1 MKIKNIMFSGF
12 AAALFAGVCGAANA
26 AAVELVSKPYADT
39 NLQAKLTAGNNIA
52 IDQDTNTISATGLVT
67 TTALE
72 TVQNSINEAIEA
84 GDKESADALAELEV
98 IVEGL
103 QGSVATNETMTALSN
118 RVKAIEDA
126 PYATESYVTN
136 AVDAVEALFADYYNK
151 TDVDNLLN
159 AKATTADLNALGTR
173 VGTAEG
179 KITAAEGKIT
189 AAEGKITTLEGAVAT
204 KAEADSVYSKT
215 DADAKFATQE
225 FVGELPEGT
234 TAGNIV
240 SFVEEKTAN
249 IVDNTE
255 FEALDTRVETAEG
268 KITAAEGEIDAL
280 QEATANLSDFVG
292 DSNCIMY
299 MKKEETDSLFAPLW
313 NFLIESKSDTFL
325 ISYIKDIYFDDKPHY
340 IIEQNKQYD
349 INDYEKVYFRQNGG
363 IDNLGSR
370 EKNVA
375 YPNPTSEIVRIDLDN
390 CSACLCTMDGCE
402 LKCVDSNQLLISEFP
417 SGLYLLKVMRND
429 LIYYEK
435 LIVRK

>member
-189 AAEGKITTLEGAVAT
+189 TLEGAVAT

-280 QEATANLSDFVG
+280 QEATANLSDFVDSEEIKAYSTTEQMNAAIEAAAYDDTELAGRVTQNEG
-292 DSNCIMY
+292 DIATN
-299 MKKEETDSLFAPLW
+299 AG
-313 NFLIESKSDTFL
+313 N
-325 ISYIKDIYFDDKPHY
+325 ISTNAGNISTNAQAIKDLQDAGYQDVEGVKATVETYGYQTAGQVETAISTATAGMVTGTKTAGSYLVNFDDSGNASYAPVT
-340 IIEQNKQYD
+340 ILNAQ
-349 INDYEKVYFRQNGG
+349 G
-363 IDNLGSR
+363 
-370 EKNVA
+370 A
-375 YPNPTSEIVRIDLDN
+375 PIDLTTD
-390 CSACLCTMDGCE
+390 AV
-402 LKCVDSNQLLISEFP
+402 K
-417 SGLYLLKVMRND
+417 
-429 LIYYEK
+429 
-435 LIVRK
+435 

>member
-39 NLQAKLTAGNNIA
+39 NLQAKLTAGDNIA
-52 IDQDTNTISATGLVT
+52 IDQNTNTISATGLVT

-159 AKATTADLNALGTR
+159 AKATTADLSALDTR
-173 VGTAEG
+173 VGT
-179 KITAAEGKIT
+179 AEGKIT

-204 KAEADSVYSKT
+204 KAEADSVYSIT

-249 IVDNTE
+249 VVDNTE
-255 FEALDTRVETAEG
+255 FEALDTRVET
-268 KITAAEGEIDAL
+268 AEGEIDAL
-280 QEATANLSDFVG
+280 QEATANLSDFV
-292 DSNCIMY
+292 DS
-299 MKKEETDSLFAPLW
+299 EEIKAYSTTEQMNAAIKAAEYNDTALAGRVTQ
-313 NFLIESKSDTFL
+313 NESDIATNAGN
-325 ISYIKDIYFDDKPHY
+325 ISTNAGNISTNAQAIKDLQDAGYQDVDGVKATVETYGYQTAGQVESAISTATAGMVTGTKTAGSYLVNFDDSGNASYAPVT
-340 IIEQNKQYD
+340 ILNAQ
-349 INDYEKVYFRQNGG
+349 G
-363 IDNLGSR
+363 
-370 EKNVA
+370 A
-375 YPNPTSEIVRIDLDN
+375 PIDLTTD
-390 CSACLCTMDGCE
+390 AV
-402 LKCVDSNQLLISEFP
+402 K
-417 SGLYLLKVMRND
+417 
-429 LIYYEK
+429 
-435 LIVRK
+435 

>member
-280 QEATANLSDFVG
+280 QEATANLSDFVDSEEIKAYSTTEQMNAAIEAAAYDDTELAGRVTQNEG
-292 DSNCIMY
+292 DIATN
-299 MKKEETDSLFAPLW
+299 AG
-313 NFLIESKSDTFL
+313 N
-325 ISYIKDIYFDDKPHY
+325 ISTNAGNISTNAQAIKDLQDAGYQDVEGVKATVETYGYQTAGQVETAISTATAGMVTGTKTAGSYLVNFDDSGNASYAPVT
-340 IIEQNKQYD
+340 ILNAQ
-349 INDYEKVYFRQNGG
+349 G
-363 IDNLGSR
+363 
-370 EKNVA
+370 A
-375 YPNPTSEIVRIDLDN
+375 PIDLTTD
-390 CSACLCTMDGCE
+390 AV
-402 LKCVDSNQLLISEFP
+402 K
-417 SGLYLLKVMRND
+417 
-429 LIYYEK
+429 
-435 LIVRK
+435 

>member
-39 NLQAKLTAGNNIA
+39 NLQAKLTAGDNIA
-52 IDQDTNTISATGLVT
+52 IDQNTNTISATGLVT

-159 AKATTADLNALGTR
+159 AKATTTDLNALGTR
-173 VGTAEG
+173 VGT
-179 KITAAEGKIT
+179 AEGKIT

-280 QEATANLSDFVG
+280 QAATANLSDFV
-292 DSNCIMY
+292 DS
-299 MKKEETDSLFAPLW
+299 EEIKAYSTTEQMNAA
-313 NFLIESKSDTFL
+313 IEAAAYDDTALAGRVTQNESDIATNTGN
-325 ISYIKDIYFDDKPHY
+325 ISTNAGNISTNAQAIKDLQDAGYQDVEGVKATVETYGYQNAGQVEAAISTATAGMVTGTKTAGSYLVNFDDSGNASYAPVT
-340 IIEQNKQYD
+340 ILNAQ
-349 INDYEKVYFRQNGG
+349 G
-363 IDNLGSR
+363 
-370 EKNVA
+370 A
-375 YPNPTSEIVRIDLDN
+375 PIDLTTD
-390 CSACLCTMDGCE
+390 AV
-402 LKCVDSNQLLISEFP
+402 K
-417 SGLYLLKVMRND
+417 
-429 LIYYEK
+429 
-435 LIVRK
+435 